1 MLSLSRSQNALRPR
15 AALQTV
21 PRSRS
26 FRMFVRHT
34 FGKECQAA
42 PSPKAVEEIS
52 ICDPGSDSGSDLNK
66 PVPNPD

>member
-1 MLSLSRSQNALRPR
+1 
-15 AALQTV
+15 
-21 PRSRS
+21 
-26 FRMFVRHT
+26 MFVRHT